1 MMSTITVIGGG
12 IPGLTAALALARL
25 GFAVSMLED
34 KPPNSLEKKPED
46 ELRVSAI
53 TPVSV
58 KIFQTLGVWEVIE
71 KHHPSPFNSLRVWE
85 YNREETLIFD
95 GHTIG
100 QRPLGYIIENAVIR
114 QALWDAFQT
123 YRNSIDKPDLIIAAD
138 GAHSKT
144 RQNAG
149 IECEVK
155 DYHQKAIVMKVRT
168 ERPHGKIARQRFLP
182 SGPLAFLPLTDE
194 YHCSIVWTNPQG
206 SLQEAFGDELG
217 KITEVS
223 QQLSFPLKMQHAKN
237 YVKPKLLLLGDA
249 AHTIHPLAGHGV
261 NMGIMDAMVCARILK
276 KARDEKRDIGAL
288 HTLRKY
294 ERERKTENLWMLKMV
309 DSFTNDHLRKTGMKL
324 SQHSQLLR
332 NFFMNWMSSHG
343 IENGTL

>member
-1 MMSTITVIGGG
+1 MSTISVIGGG
-12 IPGLTAALALARL
+12 IAGLTAALALARL
-25 GFAVSMLED
+25 GFAVNVLED
-34 KPPNSLEKKPED
+34 KPPDPSRKKPED

-53 TPVSV
+53 TPLSV
-58 KIFQTLGVWEVIE
+58 KIFQTLGVWETIE
-71 KHHPSPFNSLRVWE
+71 KHHPSPFNSLHTWE
-85 YNREETLIFD
+85 ENNTDALIFD
-95 GHTIG
+95 GHAIG

-123 YRNSIDKPDLIIAAD
+123 YNTPIEKPDLTIAAD
-138 GAHSKT
+138 GAHSQT

-149 IECEVK
+149 IECEIK
-155 DYHQKAIVMKVRT
+155 DYHQKAIVMKIHT
-168 ERPHGKIARQRFLP
+168 ERPHGRIARQRFLP
-182 SGPLAFLPLTDE
+182 SGPLAFLPLADE
-194 YHCSIVWTNPQG
+194 HHCSIVWTNPQG
-206 SLQEAFGDELG
+206 ELQTAFGDALG
-217 KITEVS
+217 KITEAS

-276 KARDEKRDIGAL
+276 KARDENRDISAL

-294 ERERKTENLWMLKMV
+294 ERERKSENLLMLKIV
-309 DSFTNDHLRKTGMKL
+309 DSFTNDNLRKTGIKL

-332 NFFMNWMSSHG
+332 NFFMNWMSHHG
-343 IENGTL
+343 IENCTL